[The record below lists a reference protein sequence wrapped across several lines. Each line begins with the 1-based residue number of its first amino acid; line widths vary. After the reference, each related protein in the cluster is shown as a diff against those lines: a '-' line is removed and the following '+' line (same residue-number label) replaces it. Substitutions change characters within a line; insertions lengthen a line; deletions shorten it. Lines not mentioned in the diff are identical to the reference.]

1 VGNLVRIEDK
11 KIFWFKKHTSLPTAM
26 PALIEIANSEVV
38 GLAPDYKPDI
48 VVPFE
53 EKMAKF
59 LAPKKCC

>member
-1 VGNLVRIEDK
+1 
-11 KIFWFKKHTSLPTAM
+11 M